1 MIETPV
7 LTSHASQDLCYARA
21 FHSSSIPKLNHG
33 ARNVAAVS
41 AGSLG
46 GLDRFL
52 AFSFNF
58 QHALGMFGALAVQFQ
73 LILGV
78 GDAGLI
84 HFDG

>member
-1 MIETPV
+1 M
-7 LTSHASQDLCYARA
+7 LCEGI
-21 FHSSSIPKLNHG
+21 SLKLSIPQLNHG
-33 ARNVAAVS
+33 ARNVAAVI